1 MSAEAN
7 AAAEGLSEEA
17 VELCVGW
24 FSRGAKV
31 EMNISPP
38 HENLH
43 ANRAALDELEARG
56 HVLHVHDPRRDVHT
70 YRGTTASALVKT
82 SDRGRKTA
90 MRLLGID
97 L

>member
-31 EMNISPP
+31 EVNISPP

-56 HVLHVHDPRRDVHT
+56 HVLHVHDARRDVHT